1 MSSAAA
7 ITEPQIDMAHTTL
20 GIIAGDGQL
29 PGMLINAC
37 VKARRPFFILA
48 FEDSTDLK
56 AIADLPHAIVRLGA
70 IGEAIT
76 LLRNAGVKE
85 LVMAGRVTRPSLS
98 TLRPDA
104 TAAKLLAR
112 IGVALFYGDNA
123 LFKAIIAFLEEE
135 GFHVIGSEDVL
146 REIITPKG
154 VLGAVSPSE
163 QTCADILQGIVAARE
178 LGEKDLGQGVI
189 VNGGEIVGIE
199 DIDGTDVMISR
210 CAQAGKA
217 KGGVLV
223 KVKKPLQETRV
234 DLPAI
239 GTKTVENAHAAGL
252 CGIAVEAGSSI
263 IIDRPEVVALAD
275 KLGIFVAGVSDEG

>member
-1 MSSAAA
+1 MSRASVKA
-7 ITEPQIDMAHTTL
+7 EPLSTL

-37 VKARRPFFILA
+37 QRTGRPIFVLA
-48 FEDSTDLK
+48 FEDSTELSSIVDV
-56 AIADLPHAIVRLGA
+56 PHAIVRLGA
-70 IGEAIT
+70 LGEAIEH
-76 LLRNAGVKE
+76 LRNAGVKE
-85 LVMAGRVTRPSLS
+85 IVMAGRVARPSLS

-146 REIITPKG
+146 REIIAPEG
-154 VLGAVSPSE
+154 VLGKVEPSK
-163 QTCADILQGIVAARE
+163 QALKDIASGITAARD

-189 VNGGEIVGIE
+189 VNGGEVVAVE

-210 CAQAGKA
+210 CADLRKA
-217 KGGVLV
+217 RGGVLV

-239 GTKTVENAHAAGL
+239 GTKTIENAHKAGL
-252 CGIAVEAGSSI
+252 AGIAVEADCAI
-263 IIDRPEVVALAD
+263 IINRAKVIALAD
-275 KLGIFVAGVSDEG
+275 EFGLFVVGVKHG

>member
-7 ITEPQIDMAHTTL
+7 MTEPRTDMAHSTL
-20 GIIAGDGQL
+20 GIIAGDGKL

-37 VKARRPFFILA
+37 QRTGRPFFILA
-48 FEDSTDLK
+48 FEDSTDLE

-85 LVMAGRVTRPSLS
+85 LVMAGRVARPSLS

-104 TAAKLLAR
+104 TAAKLLTR

-146 REIITPKG
+146 REIITPEG
-154 VLGAVSPSE
+154 VLGKVAPSKLNMS
-163 QTCADILQGIVAARE
+163 DIARGIVAARE

-189 VNGGEIVGIE
+189 VNDGNIVGVE
-199 DIDGTDVMISR
+199 DIDGTDFMIAR
-210 CAQAGKA
+210 CADAGKT

-263 IIDRPEVVALAD
+263 IIDRTSVVELAD
-275 KLGIFVAGVSDEG
+275 KLGIFVAGVSG